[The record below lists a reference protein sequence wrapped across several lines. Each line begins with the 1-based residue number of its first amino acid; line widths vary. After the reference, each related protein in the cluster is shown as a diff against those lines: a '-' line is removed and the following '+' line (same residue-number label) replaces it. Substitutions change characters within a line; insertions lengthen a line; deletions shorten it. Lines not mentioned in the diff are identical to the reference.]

1 MKETMKKSVVAL
13 GTLAACMSAAMAAEY
28 TLEKSGVRAAID
40 DGGRLVRLVNAKTGH
55 DWSGKAALWRM
66 YFDKRFTPPG
76 TPVAQVREEREIAVL
91 ADEQKA
97 QMSRRGEAVVIS
109 YPELTYRG
117 KKLAIALEIA
127 VSQEADGTLRFATK
141 IENREPHS
149 IVRELH
155 CPLVGD
161 CALPAGAELLTT
173 QLGGMRIKD
182 PLRRIGKPGWSPPY
196 MGPDQKFRQLDMAS
210 FGTLK
215 YPAHTTGNC
224 FAFLTGREGLYFG
237 SHDPSFQD
245 TVHVLRCWPDKDGQ
259 FTRLEAGLAKYPNV
273 MTGATWQND
282 CNLVR
287 PYSGDWRET
296 AKTYRAWANTWWKK
310 RTPPDWVRRMTGWQ
324 RIIFRHQYG
333 ETMYTP
339 TDLTGRILKAG
350 ADAGLDTVL
359 CFGWW
364 RRGMDNGY
372 PDSYFETEPAWGGD
386 AGWKKAI
393 ADYRAKGGNF
403 LLYFNGK
410 LIDTESDY
418 FKKGPGRRVA
428 YKTQNGDV
436 YTEQYRFAGTGTF
449 TKLYNARTFASADH
463 REPEWMKFL
472 EKAVDRAIDFGSSGV
487 FFDQLGY
494 CEPGANWDTSGEFP
508 VPNVRTIAAKAAA
521 LAHLR
526 DYIEAKGLH
535 DFAIG
540 TECFVDCCAQSVDY
554 MHNLIG
560 ATGPENFT
568 DWARYAFPECVI
580 SDREIRDDFNV
591 PWRVNHNLLV
601 GLRSDVE
608 IYRCRGL
615 IDETPVYQ
623 GKLAEINRLR
633 AEHPVVL
640 TGRFTGPDG
649 LRVDTKDGLLAN
661 GFTDG
666 ERVAVVVCTPRDK
679 AASGKVSVKGL
690 RPVDGDGSIR
700 LAANGVAVLEFT
712 R

>member
-1 MKETMKKSVVAL
+1 MRKSLLSCPVVLLLCCPLLAQAAAL
-13 GTLAACMSAAMAAEY
+13 EDAN
-28 TLEKSGVRAAID
+28 VRVEIGAK
-40 DGGRLVRLVNAKTGH
+40 GELVSLVCKATGH
-55 DWSGKAALWRM
+55 EWAGKGGLWRL

-76 TPVAQVREEREIAVL
+76 TPVAQVREEREISV
-91 ADEQKA
+91 
-97 QMSRRGEAVVIS
+97 EASDQTPSVALKDGRIRLS
-109 YPELTYRG
+109 YPSLRYRG
-117 KKLAIALEIA
+117 KTLAVRLELT
-127 VSQEADGTLRFATK
+127 VSQDKDGSVRFAAE
-141 IENREPHS
+141 IDNQEPHS
-149 IVRELH
+149 IVREFH
-155 CPLVGD
+155 YPLVGD
-161 CALPAGAELLTT
+161 CVLPLGAELLTT
-173 QLGGMRIKD
+173 HLGGVRIKD
-182 PLRRIGKPGWSPPY
+182 PLKRIGKPGWSPPY
-196 MGPDQKFRQLDMAS
+196 MGPDQKFRQLDMPHY
-210 FGTLK
+210 GTLK
-215 YPAHTTGNC
+215 YPSHTTGNC
-224 FAFLTGREGLYFG
+224 FAFITEKEGLYFG
-237 SHDPSFQD
+237 SHDRSFQD
-245 TVHVLRCWPDKDGQ
+245 TIHILRCWPDEEGR

-273 MTGATWQND
+273 MCGSVWRND
-282 CNLVR
+282 CNIVR
-287 PYSGDWRET
+287 PYPGDWRET
-296 AKTYRAWANTWWKK
+296 AKQYRAWANTWWKK
-310 RTPPDWVRRMTGWQ
+310 RTPPDWVKKMTGWQ

-333 ETMYTP
+333 EDMYTP
-339 TDLTGRILKAG
+339 ADLNGRILKAG

-372 PDSYFETEPAWGGD
+372 PDSYFETEPEWGGD
-386 AGWKKAI
+386 EGWKRAI
-393 ADYRAKGGNF
+393 AGYRAKGNNF

-418 FKKGPGRRVA
+418 FTKGPGRRIS
-428 YKTQNGDV
+428 YKTQNGDI

-449 TKLYNARTFASADH
+449 TKLYNARTFATADH
-463 REPEWMKFL
+463 RNPEWMRFL

-508 VPNVRTIAAKAAA
+508 VPNVRTIAAKAEA

-560 ATGPENFT
+560 ATGPEDFT

-580 SDREIRDDFNV
+580 SDREIRDEFNV

-615 IDETPVYQ
+615 IDETPAYQ
-623 GKLAEINRLR
+623 RKLAEINRLR
-633 AEHPVVL
+633 AEHPILL

-649 LRVDTKDGLLAN
+649 ITLDTKNGLLAA
-661 GFTDG
+661 GYTEGDC
-666 ERVAVVVCTPRDK
+666 VAVVVTTPRDR
-679 AASGKVSVKGL
+679 AASGEVSVAGMKCVG
-690 RPVDGDGSIR
+690 GSAAVN
-700 LAANGVAVLEFT
+700 LAPNGIAVLEF
-712 R
+712 RK